1 MMSILKIPI
10 QGQTTQVTKLQACK
24 VINWKK
30 KRLDETNEVQRQP
43 DLDYEEMLDE
53 LESHVHSESDQ
64 DR

>member
-1 MMSILKIPI
+1 MSTLRIPT
-10 QGQTTQVTKLQACK
+10 QGQTTQVINSQECN
-24 VINWKK
+24 VISQKW
-30 KRLDETNEVQRQP
+30 LDETNEVQRQP

>member
-1 MMSILKIPI
+1 MSILKIPI
-10 QGQTTQVTKLQACK
+10 QGQTTQVTKSQACK
-24 VINWKK
+24 VMNRK